1 MEMTKRIVLG
11 IAILLCTQIGTS
23 QGFERE
29 KLDAYFDTLQ
39 KHNKFMG
46 SVAISKNNQIIYTK
60 TVGYADE
67 ENKIP
72 ANKNSKYRIGSIS
85 KTFTAVLVFQAVEN
99 GLLNLDE
106 KLDQYYPAIQNSEKI
121 TLANLLNHQSGIHNF
136 TDYDEYFSYN
146 TEPKSEDEMVEII
159 KNGGSDFEPGSQSEY
174 SNSNYVLLSLILEDI
189 YKMPYPELLDKKI
202 LQPLGLRNTYFGRK
216 INVKDNECK
225 SYRWVG
231 HWEKETETDLSIPLG
246 AGGIVST
253 PSDLVMFSN
262 ALFGNKLLQK
272 QSLMQM
278 ETIKDGYGMGL
289 FQFPFGDKK
298 GFGHTGGIDGF
309 TSVFTHFEAEDISY
323 ALTCNGANM
332 NTNDIS
338 IAVLSAAYN
347 RSFNIP
353 EFTDYKA
360 SAEDLENFSGV
371 YSSSQLP
378 LKITL
383 SAKNGTLIAQA
394 TGQPEFALEAVQKN
408 KFKYDPAGVVME
420 FDPTNNI
427 FVLQQGGGSFTFKK
441 E

>member
-1 MEMTKRIVLG
+1 MEMTKRILLG
-11 IAILLCTQIGTS
+11 IALLFCVPFASS
-23 QGFERE
+23 QSLDRD
-29 KLDAYFDTLQ
+29 KLDAYFEVLQ

-46 SVAISKNNQIIYTK
+46 SVAISKNNEIIYTK
-60 TVGYADE
+60 SVGYADVE
-67 ENKIP
+67 SKVP

-85 KTFTAVLVFQAVEN
+85 KTFTAVLVFQAIEN

-106 KLDQYYPAIQNSEKI
+106 SLDQYYPAIENAQKI

-136 TDYDEYFSYN
+136 TDDDVYFTYN
-146 TEPKSEDEMVEII
+146 TQTKNEEEMVEII

-202 LQPLGLRNTYFGRK
+202 LQPLGLRNTYFGRN
-216 INVKDNECK
+216 INVKDNECE

-338 IAVLSAAYN
+338 IAVLSAVYN
-347 RSFNIP
+347 RSFDIP

-383 SAKNGTLIAQA
+383 SAKNGALIAQA
-394 TGQPEFALEAVQKN
+394 TGQPEFALEAVEKN
-408 KFKYDPAGVVME
+408 KFKYDPAGVVMD
-420 FDPTNNI
+420 FDPASGT
-427 FVLQQGGGSFTFKK
+427 FVLYQGGGTFNFKK